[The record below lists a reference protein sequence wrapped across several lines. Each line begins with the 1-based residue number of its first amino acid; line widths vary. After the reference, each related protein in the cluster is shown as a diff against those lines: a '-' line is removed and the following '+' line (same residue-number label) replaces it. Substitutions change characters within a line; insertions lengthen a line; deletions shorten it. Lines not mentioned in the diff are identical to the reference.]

1 MSDNQ
6 NQNVDEFGTPFNEEM
21 GQSTNDSIGQDE
33 AVDTQEN
40 SEQNWEEQA
49 KYFQSEKDK
58 LSAEN
63 QKLKQYEEVGK
74 FLESRPDIVDN
85 IKGQV
90 QGGQPAQPQR
100 IALKPD
106 EFDPWEAY
114 NDPSSASYK
123 FRMQEMQ
130 EQINGAVDN
139 ATKGIRQQT
148 GRANLQ
154 AQLQSQGL
162 TAEETADFMNFADK
176 HPSEYGLENVV
187 KMWRAVSQAPATT
200 TESPLDQVR
209 NVQGTPQAGGVLQG
223 ERPHAPK
230 SDSDEMWSQIVG
242 SGDKNVF

>member
-1 MSDNQ
+1 MTNANELGNQ
-6 NQNVDEFGTPFNEEM
+6 NT
-21 GQSTNDSIGQDE
+21 GQSEDFVGQDE
-33 AVDTQEN
+33 AVDTQET
-40 SEQNWEEQA
+40 STQNWEEQA

-100 IALKPD
+100 VTLKPD

-130 EQINGAVDN
+130 EQINGAVNN
-139 ATKGIRQQT
+139 ATQGIRQQT

-162 TAEETADFMNFADK
+162 TAEETADFMSFADK

-187 KMWRAVSQAPATT
+187 KMWRAVSQDPATT
-200 TESPLDQVR
+200 NESPLDQIR

>member
-6 NQNVDEFGTPFNEEM
+6 NQHVDEFGIPFNEEM
-21 GQSTNDSIGQDE
+21 GQPANDSIGQDE
-33 AVDTQEN
+33 AVDTQET
-40 SEQNWEEQA
+40 STQNWEEQA

-63 QKLKQYEEVGK
+63 QRLKQYEEVGK

-85 IKGQV
+85 IKNQV
-90 QGGQPAQPQR
+90 QGGQPAEPQR
-100 IALKPD
+100 VTLKPD

-114 NDPSSASYK
+114 NDPSSASYQ

-130 EQINGAVDN
+130 EQINGAVN
-139 ATKGIRQQT
+139 SATQGIRQQT

-187 KMWRAVSQAPATT
+187 
-200 TESPLDQVR
+200 
-209 NVQGTPQAGGVLQG
+209 
-223 ERPHAPK
+223 
-230 SDSDEMWSQIVG
+230 
-242 SGDKNVF
+242 

>member
-1 MSDNQ
+1 MTNA
-6 NQNVDEFGTPFNEEM
+6 DEFGNQNT
-21 GQSTNDSIGQDE
+21 GQSEDFVGQDE

-100 IALKPD
+100 VTLKPD

-223 ERPHAPK
+223 ERPQAPT
-230 SDSDEMWSQIVG
+230 SDYEAQW
-242 SGDKNVF
+242 KNVLNASRVGNKIP